1 MITTPS
7 TLQVNLPGTTNL
19 LWIAGF
25 FVLAWLISWL
35 LRRLVRRIINLSK
48 FARRGRITSPERA
61 HKLQVLIGSLIT
73 FLTFVVAI
81 TASLAMFIPTS
92 TLIWILGLFSAA
104 FGLSAKPLV
113 SDLLAGMGFL
123 FSDTF
128 DIGEKVEFEIVGN
141 PIQGVIEQVNLTT
154 TILRAP
160 TGEEFTI
167 PNGEIRIIR
176 NFSRGKFSTVNISL
190 HVATVD
196 LDRCIDTLK
205 TLGDEIYNG
214 QKDLIDPW
222 QVISTADL
230 ATTKVELNIIARAVL
245 GQGADVKLRL
255 IKQIQ
260 ERMKEEG
267 IRLID

>member
-7 TLQVNLPGTTNL
+7 TLQVNLPGTSTF

-25 FVLAWLISWL
+25 FLLAWLLSWF
-35 LRRLVRRIINLSK
+35 LRLLVRRILNLSK
-48 FARRGRITSPERA
+48 FTRGGHKTSPERA
-61 HKLQVLIGSLIT
+61 RKLQVLIGSLIT
-73 FLTFVVAI
+73 FLSFVVAT

-104 FGLSAKPLV
+104 FGLSARPLV

-176 NFSRGKFSTVNISL
+176 NFSRGKFSTVTISL
-190 HVATVD
+190 HVSTVA
-196 LDRCIDTLK
+196 LDRCIETLK
-205 TLGDEIYNG
+205 ALGEEIYNG
-214 QKDLIDPW
+214 QEELIDPW
-222 QVISTADL
+222 QVISTAHL
-230 ATTKVELNIIARAVL
+230 ATTKVELNIIARAAL
-245 GQGADVKLRL
+245 GQGAEVKLRL

-260 ERMKEEG
+260 ERMQEEG
-267 IRLID
+267 ISLID